1 MKGKKILNKLAVLL
15 LTITMIIP
23 SNLQMVFAKQQNKN
37 LIKLQTKTITLDKGA
52 KKQIKVITP
61 SKCKIT
67 KIKIIKNSN
76 KKAASAKTSNYKI
89 YLTGNKKGK
98 SAITIRVK
106 YIYKKKTKTEKLQ
119 LQVNVKEK
127 SKVKSTIK
135 LSTGNLILNEKETK
149 QVKIIIPSKEYKIKS
164 VTVKN
169 NNKKIANIKASKSK
183 FDITGLKEGITAAN
197 IVIKYEY
204 KKKTKTKELKLQIK
218 VTKKAQK
225 ITIHTVSFESN
236 GGSPVAIV
244 KIADG
249 EILEKPITDPQKE
262 GYTFD
267 GWYSDTNLNTLY
279 DFSQKVY
286 KDMTLYAKWKE
297 SKEPKIYTRSEW
309 IKILIDS
316 LDINKEEIKNNDKEE
331 EDVDYECADIDEDV
345 NSNEIQEAYS
355 LGIIPDEREDKEQD
369 VIFFEPTKIVT
380 REYMAYTLSKA
391 LGFQDMKE
399 HAQIQ
404 DIDESA
410 YPDEI
415 YNVVRAKAMT
425 VDNDKFYP
433 TNVVKEEDIELAK
446 KEIAY
451 WVNSDKEE
459 IKEHDD
465 SKLQEDVKDFR
476 DFDDYEVT
484 NNDDIYNIKL
494 NAKLPD
500 NKSLKVGDKIIM
512 GKNDQDSITT
522 FYITKIIN
530 DNEYECR
537 KPDISEIFSKIDVAT
552 KHMYT
557 DYKKIKVS
565 EGVKLDHETSTLRKS
580 RIGGGVSLGGLKLK
594 IDFGEGKKISDKI
607 KIAGK
612 TEFSIPEIIA
622 SFDAD
627 IAWGK
632 IKINEYKFKMKEEIS
647 ADTGLYLTD
656 NKNCAIPTNDSD
668 KAYKNFVKNRVGNSG
683 KVERF
688 EIAKIPLVNGIL
700 SGSMKLF
707 VEVYVTGEIAIK
719 AELESEHGIIYQ
731 NGVLRN
737 IGNGN
742 KAKFSAGF
750 YGKAYLD
757 VLGVAFD
764 IDICNTWSAI
774 GITFQGGACAEGSL
788 VERLNTFN
796 PLICGEAELYPEFK
810 VTLDRE
816 SAVGKWLAENKG
828 IKVTYSHSLIGEDKI
843 KKFTAK
849 FHTENFHKVDECTYG
864 QGNIDGYVLY
874 AKNGSPVEKAQV
886 EVYTKGSQDEEIPIR
901 TVYTD
906 SLGYYKIKNLSI
918 GNYDVKIKVSGCNQT
933 ILKDIGVEKDKTYT
947 IKTIKVGERV
957 KTNKVNSIALGEN
970 NSAAIREDG
979 SLWMW
984 GNNSC
989 KQISDENKEYSI
1001 LQPQKIMKNVK
1012 SVSLGSVNSA
1022 AIKKDGSLW
1031 LWGTNTLDEIL
1042 KLPPNKS
1049 YKPYKIMDDVKSVS
1063 LGGSTGAAIKKDGT
1077 LWMWGTNTYGQIGD
1091 GTQNECK
1098 APKKIMD
1105 NVKSV
1110 SVGIKCTAA
1119 IKEDGSLW
1127 MWGFNSNG
1135 QLGDGTTE
1143 NSLIPKKIM
1152 NNVKA
1157 VSVNATNYLA
1167 GHTAILKEDGTLWTC
1182 GWNGYGQLGDGT
1194 INESHKPKQIK
1205 IIDEKDMDSLGEDE
1219 DVKPVKIVSI
1229 AVGGDNTAA
1238 IGENGSLWMWGS
1250 NYYYKQLKS
1259 DQSHSYSQTKPQKIA
1274 ENGNIKEVKLSKGF
1288 SAYVNSGGILWC
1300 MGQNYEGQLGDGT
1313 TADSDSMKEVTFS
1326 K

>member
-1 MKGKKILNKLAVLL
+1 MKGKKFLKKFAVLL
-15 LTITMIIP
+15 LIITMIIP

-37 LIKLQTKTITLDKGA
+37 LIKLQTKTITLAKGA
-52 KKQIKVITP
+52 KKQIKVIAP
-61 SKCKIT
+61 SKCKIK
-67 KIKIIKNSN
+67 KIEIIKNSN
-76 KKAASAKTSNYKI
+76 KKAASAKTSNSKI

-98 SAITIRVK
+98 LVITIRVK

-164 VTVKN
+164 VIVKN

-316 LDINKEEIKNNDKEE
+316 LDINKEEIKNNDNEE

-484 NNDDIYNIKL
+484 NNDDTYNIKL

-565 EGVKLDHETSTLRKS
+565 EGVKLDYETSTLRKS

-594 IDFGEGKKISDKI
+594 IDFGKGKKIAGNF

-612 TEFSIPEIIA
+612 TEFSIPDIKA
-622 SFDAD
+622 SFNAD
-627 IAWGK
+627 ITWGK
-632 IKINEYKFKMKEEIS
+632 IKINSYKFRIEEELKI
-647 ADTGLYLTD
+647 ATGLYLID
-656 NKNCAIPTNDSD
+656 NDKCIIPKDD
-668 KAYKNFVKNRVGNSG
+668 AYNTFQNFVKNCDEKTSARL
-683 KVERF
+683 
-688 EIAKIPLVNGIL
+688 EIAEIPMTSGIV
-700 SGSMKLF
+700 GTSMKLF
-707 VEVYVTGEIAIK
+707 IEVSTTGEITISGQINATQ
-719 AELESEHGIIYQ
+719 GIEYEK
-731 NGVLRN
+731 GVLKN
-737 IGNGN
+737 ISSN
-742 KAKFSAGF
+742 KIKFNEPNL
-750 YGKAYLD
+750 YGTMSINLGIAYD
-757 VLGVAFD
+757 VN
-764 IDICNTWSAI
+764 ICNMWPII
-774 GITFQGGACAEGSL
+774 GITLQAGPGAKSKFI
-788 VERLNTFN
+788 ERLDTYN
-796 PLICGEAELYPEFK
+796 PLLCEDFLYYPELK
-810 VTLDRE
+810 ITLDKE
-816 SAVGKWLAENKG
+816 T
-828 IKVTYSHSLIGEDKI
+828 IIGEWLLNHAGKS
-843 KKFTAK
+843 FTYIINIRGENNPKNATLK
-849 FHTENFHKVDECTYG
+849 LHYENFHKVDECTYG

-874 AKNGSPVEKAQV
+874 EKNGSPVEKAQV

-906 SLGYYKIKNLSI
+906 SLGYYKIKNLPV

-1001 LQPQKIMKNVK
+1001 LQPQKIMENVK

-1063 LGGSTGAAIKKDGT
+1063 LGGSTGAAIKDDGT
-1077 LWMWGTNTYGQIGD
+1077 LWMWGNNYYGQIGD

-1098 APKKIMD
+1098 VPKKIMD
-1105 NVKSV
+1105 HVKDV
-1110 SVGIKCTAA
+1110 CVGGNYTAA
-1119 IKEDGSLW
+1119 IKEDGTLW
-1127 MWGFNSNG
+1127 MWGNNSNG
-1135 QLGDGTTE
+1135 KLGDGTT
-1143 NSLIPKKIM
+1143 NSSLIPKKIM
-1152 NNVKA
+1152 DHVKII
-1157 VSVNATNYLA
+1157 SINATNHSA
-1167 GHTAILKEDGTLWTC
+1167 AVKEDGTLWTW

-1194 INESHKPKQIK
+1194 TNESHKPKQIK
-1205 IIDEKDMDSLGEDE
+1205 IIDEKDMEGLGENE
-1219 DVKPVKIVSI
+1219 DVKPTKIVSI

-1250 NYYYKQLKS
+1250 NYYHKQLKA
-1259 DQSHSYSQTKPQKIA
+1259 DQFYSRTTPQKIA
-1274 ENGNIKEVKLSKGF
+1274 ENGNIKEVKLSDGF
-1288 SAYVNSGGILWC
+1288 SAYVNSSGILWC
-1300 MGQNYEGQLGDGT
+1300 MGRNYEGQLGDGT
-1313 TADSDSMKEVTFS
+1313 TADSDNMKEVKFS